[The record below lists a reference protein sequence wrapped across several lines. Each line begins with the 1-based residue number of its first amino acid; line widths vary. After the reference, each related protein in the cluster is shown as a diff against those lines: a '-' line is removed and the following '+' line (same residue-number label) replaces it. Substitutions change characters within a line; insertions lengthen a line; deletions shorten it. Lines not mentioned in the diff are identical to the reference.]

1 MNEEEEEEEDDDDDD
16 DDDDEEEEDE
26 TSLLVPCLATEFFKG
41 TFFEVAVVSVA
52 LLAYDEDD

>member
-1 MNEEEEEEEDDDDDD
+1 MNEEEEEDDDD